1 MTRTQTTCGFSDCH
15 CPVDGDSEIAPFC
28 SAYCATADREKA
40 SGACSCRHEACLR
53 AGQAMDSLVDA
64 EVKTSIGGP

>member
-1 MTRTQTTCGFSDCH
+1 MSRTGKTCGFSDCH
-15 CPVDGDSEIAPFC
+15 CPVDSDSEIAPYC
-28 SAYCATADREKA
+28 SAYCATAAREMA
-40 SGACSCRHEACLR
+40 NGACSCGHEPCLR